1 MNTGFDI
8 LKTALPASIGIRSRL
23 CHSRQC
29 EPVIVMEITKQRNDH
44 RIRGRRLQAK
54 CDRGRPFLQFLCL
67 GRLECRDG
75 KRPAMA
81 QASQAKSAVQ

>member
-23 CHSRQC
+23 CHRRQR
-29 EPVIVMEITKQRNDH
+29 EPVIVMEITKQRNDR

-54 CDRGRPFLQFLCL
+54 CDRDRPFLQFLCL
-67 GRLECRDG
+67 GRLER
-75 KRPAMA
+75 
-81 QASQAKSAVQ
+81 